1 VAVKSRGRWAGS
13 DVRFLEIGEEEEE
26 EGRRKRKMSGEEHRG
41 ERRRN
46 VLHDRVSFL
55 NTTSS
60 SLCGHSRWQV

>member
-26 EGRRKRKMSGEEHRG
+26 GRRRRKMSGEEHRG
-41 ERRRN
+41 ERRN

-55 NTTSS
+55 NTASS